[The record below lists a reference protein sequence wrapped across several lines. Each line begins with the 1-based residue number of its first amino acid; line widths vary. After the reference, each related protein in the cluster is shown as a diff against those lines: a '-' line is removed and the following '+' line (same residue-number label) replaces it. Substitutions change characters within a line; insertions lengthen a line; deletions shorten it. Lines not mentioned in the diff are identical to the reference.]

1 MVSCELGVDE
11 RRASLCCFK
20 TLPLATSLPFC
31 SFPEYT
37 SCLDKIFP
45 HSLSTSQEA
54 IMDPINQTSDN
65 SIAGHTANDIPNDG
79 TGMFDVGSVFSFT
92 DAQVSQASSSS
103 ILGSRPSRMPSRAD
117 TQRPSSGS
125 RRLTTLKVVSTSS
138 VK

>member
-1 MVSCELGVDE
+1 
-11 RRASLCCFK
+11 
-20 TLPLATSLPFC
+20 
-31 SFPEYT
+31 
-37 SCLDKIFP
+37 
-45 HSLSTSQEA
+45 
-54 IMDPINQTSDN
+54 MDPINQTSDN

-125 RRLTTLKVVSTSS
+125 RRLTTLKVASTSS